1 MSQSP
6 RTVLPFV
13 QGPELP
19 SGGTLS
25 SISLPEPFPQYV
37 AIMTPFLTKAPL
49 SRLRMMNFSLASYRY
64 PETNSADRTSAPIAP
79 NKILYITLLFKQSGA
94 RYTPLAGPQKASVAA
109 RESEL
114 VGVRYAQ
121 PDAALL
127 EVPEPDPV
135 EDTSIFSPPLLFPL
149 PYRRHRSGKI
159 QQDCY
164 GQHPIRQD
172 DEPQHGEKYLYTSSS
187 P

>member
-49 SRLRMMNFSLASYRY
+49 SRLRMMRFSLASYRY
-64 PETNSADRTSAPIAP
+64 PETNSADRTSAPITP

-94 RYTPLAGPQKASVAA
+94 RYTPLAGPQKA
-109 RESEL
+109 
-114 VGVRYAQ
+114 
-121 PDAALL
+121 
-127 EVPEPDPV
+127 
-135 EDTSIFSPPLLFPL
+135 
-149 PYRRHRSGKI
+149 
-159 QQDCY
+159 
-164 GQHPIRQD
+164 
-172 DEPQHGEKYLYTSSS
+172 
-187 P
+187 

>member
-49 SRLRMMNFSLASYRY
+49 SRLRMMRFSLASHRY

-79 NKILYITLLFKQSGA
+79 NKSCTSPSALSIPPHDTPHLRGPRKRQSPPGSLSLWVYVTHGPMRRSSKYPSRTPSGTHLYVFPSPI
-94 RYTPLAGPQKASVAA
+94 V
-109 RESEL
+109 
-114 VGVRYAQ
+114 
-121 PDAALL
+121 
-127 EVPEPDPV
+127 
-135 EDTSIFSPPLLFPL
+135 SPPL
-149 PYRRHRSGKI
+149 S
-159 QQDCY
+159 QT
-164 GQHPIRQD
+164 
-172 DEPQHGEKYLYTSSS
+172 PQREDPAGLLRPTPHTTG
-187 P
+187 